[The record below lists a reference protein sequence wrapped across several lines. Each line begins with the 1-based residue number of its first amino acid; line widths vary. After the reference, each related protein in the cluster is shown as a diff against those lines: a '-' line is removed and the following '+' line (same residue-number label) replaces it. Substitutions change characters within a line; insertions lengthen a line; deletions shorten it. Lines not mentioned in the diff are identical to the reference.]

1 MMRSRTNGMGNL
13 HLKKKCSESLAV
25 RQTHS
30 QSMSEISNKNKMVRS
45 KWNSHA
51 CQQMTIVPI
60 PVNELFIAKTNTST
74 TKAHTQST
82 HRYIYICIVN
92 TYEMYTRTNSL
103 SNVWSI
109 YKTINWQLPTL
120 FVHMF
125 CYASG
130 VKENE

>member
-60 PVNELFIAKTNTST
+60 PVNELFIAKANTST
-74 TKAHTQST
+74 TLNPHID
-82 HRYIYICIVN
+82 IYIVN

-103 SNVWSI
+103 SNV
-109 YKTINWQLPTL
+109 
-120 FVHMF
+120 
-125 CYASG
+125 
-130 VKENE
+130 